1 MLFRSWQNEIMQNVI
16 IPAAKNAGVTLGDV
30 ELLDLSQGVNI
41 SPVLANDPSFV
52 NENGVF
58 DRNRFVQFVQAI
70 PQDDSGNLALYWD
83 FLEDNIYNDQFFTKY
98 ISLLEKSNV
107 MSPVELSKAIANNN
121 TTYNVDFI
129 MQPYGFA
136 LDTTIN
142 VSNQEIKA
150 YYDTHKESFK
160 QGQSKDIE
168 YVVFEVVPSTEDINF
183 AEADINKVYPEFEQT
198 TNMRAFLAR
207 NSDQPYNPYYFK
219 TEELKRVSP
228 VLEDFVSSAKVG
240 ESLKPFKEDN
250 SFAAARVMEIKNMP
264 DSVFVKHVLLQGDD
278 EAKADS
284 LVNEAKRGADF

>member
-1 MLFRSWQNEIMQNVI
+1 MQNVI

-136 LDTTIN
+136 LYTTIN

-150 YYDTHKESFK
+150 YYDTHYEPFK
-160 QGQSKDIE
+160 QVQSKYLT
-168 YVVFEVVPSTEDINF
+168 YV
-183 AEADINKVYPEFEQT
+183 
-198 TNMRAFLAR
+198 
-207 NSDQPYNPYYFK
+207 
-219 TEELKRVSP
+219 
-228 VLEDFVSSAKVG
+228 DF
-240 ESLKPFKEDN
+240 
-250 SFAAARVMEIKNMP
+250 
-264 DSVFVKHVLLQGDD
+264 
-278 EAKADS
+278 
-284 LVNEAKRGADF
+284 